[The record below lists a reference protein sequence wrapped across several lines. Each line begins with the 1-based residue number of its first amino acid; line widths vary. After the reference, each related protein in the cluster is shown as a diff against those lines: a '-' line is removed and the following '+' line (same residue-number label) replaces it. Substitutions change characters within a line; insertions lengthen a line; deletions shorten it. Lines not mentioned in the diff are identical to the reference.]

1 MFFSLACLANCS
13 KLVKLTHLE
22 TTEKKIEVW
31 WKTKKNPKKYYWI
44 LNSKEPTP
52 FFLKNYLF
60 TLALFPS
67 TLHFFQWQNQLAP
80 NSCPPPNSQWKNR
93 VFHNPESKGHSQ
105 GSTAK
110 CNSRRW
116 VSLWLPQHVSIISLC
131 SDQVGRLELE
141 VNFSLGRA
149 GLFWLGKWGGEK
161 DFMIFWLYSS
171 YRDSPPKKEVF
182 TVQSF
187 YKSSI
192 TAIWTPLNQ
201 VYSTP
206 WNFPQTTNI
215 SKVCL
220 LKCSWSVF
228 TSFSWSYLSYP
239 QKRPQRRAFLRES
252 LVHLPVFQS
261 LLCFFCSFGSCWG
274 RLGPSTKT
282 EKYEK
287 SWGI

>member
-1 MFFSLACLANCS
+1 MA
-13 KLVKLTHLE
+13 K
-22 TTEKKIEVW
+22 
-31 WKTKKNPKKYYWI
+31 
-44 LNSKEPTP
+44 
-52 FFLKNYLF
+52 
-60 TLALFPS
+60 S
-67 TLHFFQWQNQLAP
+67 TGPQLL
-80 NSCPPPNSQWKNR
+80 PPPNSQWKNR

-131 SDQVGRLELE
+131 SDQVGRLENWSEL
-141 VNFSLGRA
+141 FTRKSWTFLIGQMGGGRRISWYF
-149 GLFWLGKWGGEK
+149 GYIVHIG
-161 DFMIFWLYSS
+161 I
-171 YRDSPPKKEVF
+171 PPKKSEVF

-239 QKRPQRRAFLRES
+239 QKRPQRRGFLRES

>member
-1 MFFSLACLANCS
+1 MGGGRRISWYFGYI
-13 KLVKLTHLE
+13 VH
-22 TTEKKIEVW
+22 IG
-31 WKTKKNPKKYYWI
+31 I
-44 LNSKEPTP
+44 
-52 FFLKNYLF
+52 
-60 TLALFPS
+60 
-67 TLHFFQWQNQLAP
+67 
-80 NSCPPPNSQWKNR
+80 PPPKS
-93 VFHNPESKGHSQ
+93 
-105 GSTAK
+105 
-110 CNSRRW
+110 
-116 VSLWLPQHVSIISLC
+116 
-131 SDQVGRLELE
+131 
-141 VNFSLGRA
+141 
-149 GLFWLGKWGGEK
+149 
-161 DFMIFWLYSS
+161 
-171 YRDSPPKKEVF
+171 EVF

-287 SWGI
+287 SWDLRVPHFLRPHCWGWHWDVPLESNFKYIYTSLATLSFPNSHDFTQLFYKRWFQLQHISIHQTFLKFHHHPPHD